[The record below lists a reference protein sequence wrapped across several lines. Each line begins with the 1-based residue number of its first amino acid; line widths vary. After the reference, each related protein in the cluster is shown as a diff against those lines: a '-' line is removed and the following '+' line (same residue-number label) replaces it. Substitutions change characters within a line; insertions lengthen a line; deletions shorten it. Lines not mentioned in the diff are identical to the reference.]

1 MPFSKWEREQL
12 NSKPEALS
20 EIFPKILLAGPERRM
35 QDMEILPPKQGEWA
49 RSPVCGSPV
58 SVLDPDCPAV
68 HQAPVKVF
76 GKPCISYMVGS
87 DAWP

>member
-1 MPFSKWEREQL
+1 
-12 NSKPEALS
+12 
-20 EIFPKILLAGPERRM
+20 
-35 QDMEILPPKQGEWA
+35 MEILPPKQGDWA

-68 HQAPVKVF
+68 YQAPFKVF

-87 DAWP
+87 DAWLLQNFFLSGGKARRQD